1 MAPSVKKRPASI
13 PNISDSLN
21 MINGDGS
28 QGQIS
33 DSKNEFSQIQTGASY
48 PETKNNVSNAS
59 PNLKK
64 STKDTQIIFRTT
76 EDNKNSLKGFFATY
90 GITLSK
96 GIQLA
101 CFYLE
106 QQIKA
111 GSVEINSA
119 GLITKQERR

>member
-111 GSVEINSA
+111 GSVEINSV